1 MIYLDN
7 VSYRYRRKDIY
18 PALSGI
24 SARLGAGVHLLLG
37 ANGAGKTTLLNIIG
51 GADFPTQGTCVVADT
66 DTRLRCPSQ
75 LSQVSMM
82 STGMRM
88 PGRNVADMVSRH
100 ARFYPTFS
108 PDVLA
113 SNLKAFGIGMKEP
126 LGNMSL
132 GTSNKAAVAY
142 VLALQTPVVLLDEPA
157 NGLDIDSKV
166 ELQKM
171 VVRCMRPDMCCIVST
186 HTVADLQN
194 LYDGVIILE
203 KGRLVLCMSIDEL
216 LRRVTFVSSA
226 QVPADALGYHTVAGR
241 VVSIVAAD
249 SPSLDSCAET
259 EVDYAL
265 LYLAMRDDNNV
276 KLKELLQS

>member
-7 VSYRYRRKDIY
+7 VSFSYRRKDII

-24 SARLGAGVHLLLG
+24 NARLGAGVHLLLG
-37 ANGAGKTTLLNIIG
+37 ANGDGKTTLLNIIG
-51 GADFPTQGTCVVADT
+51 GADFPTHGTCVVADT

-75 LSQVSMM
+75 LAGVSMM

-88 PGRNVADMVSRH
+88 PARNVADMVHRH
-100 ARFYPTFS
+100 ACFFPTFS
-108 PDVLA
+108 QEILDA
-113 SNLKAFGIGMKEP
+113 NLRAFGIDPKAP
-126 LGNMSL
+126 LSSMSL
-132 GTSNKAAVAY
+132 GTANKAAVAY
-142 VLALQTPVVLLDEPA
+142 VLSLQTPVVLLAEPA

-171 VVRCMRPDMCCIVST
+171 VVRCMRDDMCCIVST

-203 KGRLVLCMSIDEL
+203 KGKMVMCLSIDEL
-216 LRRVTFVSSA
+216 LRRVAFTSSA

-241 VVSIVAAD
+241 VVSIVPAD
-249 SPSLDSCAET
+249 SPSLDTCAET

-265 LYLAMRDDNNV
+265 LYLAMRD
-276 KLKELLQS
+276 